1 MVLEQVLFIII
12 IAASFMIYLI
22 FADDTSWF
30 GRNKLTIFYVT
41 MGILTVVIWAIIGAF
56 ALTIA
61 VFSFLV
67 WMGNLT

>member
-1 MVLEQVLFIII
+1 MEAQVLFIITLLLF
-12 IAASFMIYLI
+12 FMCYLI
-22 FADDTSWF
+22 VADDSTWF
-30 GRNKLTIFYVT
+30 GKNKVKIFYILICALTI
-41 MGILTVVIWAIIGAF
+41 LSWLIIGAF